1 MKLAR
6 SLLFPYLKR
15 FWLMLLSIILV
26 GAFGCGILIGLR
38 NAYHSVDEGIN
49 LLLNE
54 CGYPDLYVKTIDDV
68 DNIYLS
74 YLPNDFNKYMGVKK
88 AEYRPTYTTTFTY
101 SNNSY
106 SGRLIGYDEDSLLK
120 HHLVKGVLNDKGV
133 RMEYYFAKANGFKV
147 EDPIHSN
154 MTNHSTY
161 TFKNHAIIVSS
172 QTSILKPD
180 TYSI

>member
-68 DNIYLS
+68 D
-74 YLPNDFNKYMGVKK
+74 
-88 AEYRPTYTTTFTY
+88 PTYLIYQTTLMSTWVLRKRNIVQHIPLL
-101 SNNSY
+101 SPI
-106 SGRLIGYDEDSLLK
+106 LITHILED
-120 HHLVKGVLNDKGV
+120 
-133 RMEYYFAKANGFKV
+133 
-147 EDPIHSN
+147 
-154 MTNHSTY
+154 
-161 TFKNHAIIVSS
+161 
-172 QTSILKPD
+172 
-180 TYSI
+180 